1 MSKGLPKSKTDYSL
15 EIRYRLRDGQWS
27 SWSNKGNGTFESIEI
42 VQRQIRLLAS
52 SYQGR
57 EKEVRFEWN
66 GWLCDFSGHPTGEV
80 ISLK

>member
-1 MSKGLPKSKTDYSL
+1 MAQGYPISKPDYSL

-27 SWSNKGNGTFESIEI
+27 PWSNKGKGKFESMEI
-42 VQRQIRLLAS
+42 VQRQIRTLAA

-66 GWLCDFSGHPTGEV
+66 GKLCNFSGEPTGQT
-80 ISLK
+80 ILLM

>member
-1 MSKGLPKSKTDYSL
+1 MAKGFPITKPDYSL

-27 SWSNKGNGTFESIEI
+27 PWSNKGKGKFENIAI
-42 VQRQIRLLAS
+42 VQSQIRLLAS

-66 GWLCDFSGHPTGEV
+66 GKLCNFVGEQTGNV
-80 ISLK
+80 ISLI